1 MKTILEL
8 HRSGD
13 INVLGEEKEAI
24 YKKGDLI
31 YSEYKKSECKVHGS
45 FIYKDKMK
53 YSVFLE
59 NKDNV
64 LDANLYILDED
75 DLTYL

>member
-8 HRSGD
+8 HQSGD

-24 YKKGDLI
+24 YTKGDLV
-31 YSEYKKSECKVHGS
+31 YSESKKSGCKVHGS
-45 FIYKDKMK
+45 FIYQDKMK